1 MGSLL
6 GYLTLN
12 TELLLEMFREFCL
25 EGIFLRCPS
34 RWLAVGMISWFV
46 AAMVALETDGP
57 LCDVGRSTSAAKR
70 GLTTT
75 IGRHS
80 HVIRLNWLAV
90 FLGLVFLAGAAI
102 AQSPDW
108 DALGKRWWSH
118 VQYLADDKLEGRDVG
133 TPGFEKAAAYMAE
146 QFHAAGLQPAGADG
160 YRQPMDFDV
169 VRIDETRC
177 SLDLLRDGK
186 PEAVRLGDDA
196 TLGVNSHAAENV
208 EAGAVFVGYGLTVPE
223 LKYDDLAGLDVK
235 GKIVVFVTGGP
246 ADMPGPIKAHYQSGE
261 ERRKELLKAGVV
273 GTIAIPNPKS
283 AEVPWSRIAA
293 SRFQPRMELRD
304 PGEDV
309 APPLQVGIL
318 FNPERADMLFAGSG
332 HTFAEILAAL
342 NADKPLPHFPLA
354 MRVRARVGFNRSEV
368 KSENVVG
375 VLPGSDPELKKEY
388 VVVSAH
394 LDHLGIGE
402 PVNGD
407 RIYNGAMD
415 DASGDA
421 SLIEIARAMNESG
434 AKPKRSIVFLS
445 VTGEEKGEL
454 GSEYFAAHPTV
465 RGPIIADINMDMYLP
480 LFPLKYLEVQGLGE
494 SSLGEDIRAVAEGA
508 GVQIQADKEPEHNR
522 FIRSDQYSF
531 IKKGIPSLAFKF
543 GYVPGTP
550 EEKIFKAWY
559 VERYHGP
566 ADDVNQPV
574 DKAAAAQFNAI
585 LEKLVLRVADTEP
598 RPEWK
603 QDSFFRRFIK

>member
-1 MGSLL
+1 MRHVNWLFVSLL
-6 GYLTLN
+6 
-12 TELLLEMFREFCL
+12 
-25 EGIFLRCPS
+25 
-34 RWLAVGMISWFV
+34 LAI
-46 AAMVALETDGP
+46 AA
-57 LCDVGRSTSAAKR
+57 S
-70 GLTTT
+70 
-75 IGRHS
+75 
-80 HVIRLNWLAV
+80 AV
-90 FLGLVFLAGAAI
+90 F

-108 DALGKRWWSH
+108 NALGKRWWPH
-118 VQYLADDKLEGRDVG
+118 VQYLADDSLEGRDVG
-133 TPGFEKAAAYMAE
+133 TPGFEKAALYMAG
-146 QFHAAGLQPAGADG
+146 QFKEVGLQPSGVDG
-160 YRQPMDFDV
+160 FRQPMDFDV

-177 SLDLLRDGK
+177 SLDLTRDGRT
-186 PEAVRLGDDA
+186 ELVNLGEDA
-196 TLGVNSHAAENV
+196 TLGISSHAAESV
-208 EAGAVFVGYGLTVPE
+208 EADAVFVGYGLTVPE
-223 LKYDDLAGLDVK
+223 LNYDDLAGLDVK

-261 ERRKELLKAGVV
+261 ERRRALLKAGVI
-273 GTIAIPNPKS
+273 GTVTIPNPKA

-304 PGEDV
+304 PGHGV
-309 APPLQVGIL
+309 PPPLQVTIL
-318 FNPERADMLFAGSG
+318 FNPLHAEMLFAGSG
-332 HTFAEILAAL
+332 HSFPEILDAL
-342 NADKPLPHFPLA
+342 NANKPLPHFPLA
-354 MRVRARVGFNRSEV
+354 VKIRAHVGITRSEA

-375 VLPGSDPELKKEY
+375 VLPGSDPVLKNEY

-421 SLIEIARAMNESG
+421 SLIEIARAIIESG
-434 AKPKRSIVFLS
+434 AKPKRSILFLS

-454 GSEYFAAHPTV
+454 GSQYFAAHPTV
-465 RGPIIADINMDMYLP
+465 SGPIIADINMDMYLP
-480 LFPLKYLEVQGLGE
+480 LFPLKFLEVQGLGE
-494 SSLGEDIRAVAEGA
+494 STLGDDVRVVAEKA
-508 GVQIQADKEPEHNR
+508 GVQVQLDKEPEHNR

-543 GYVPGTP
+543 GYIPGTP

-559 VERYHGP
+559 TDRYHGP

-574 DKAAAAQFNAI
+574 DLAAAAQFNAI
-585 LEKLVLRVADTEP
+585 LEKLAIRVADADR

-603 QDSFFRRFIK
+603 PDSFFRRFVP